1 MTRNHPTTAK
11 QAHAADASGL
21 SIRAK
26 EDMMSADQ
34 ECMTNNC
41 NGTVTPN
48 SNSIGLTSNEA
59 PLHYLDLIEEQNA
72 SAYAMD
78 NDLTANDQG
87 RDKTTASI
95 ICADTL
101 IPGKGKPLSNH
112 AVAINDGK
120 IAWMGPTTDIPSKY
134 TNAHKTHVPFLMP
147 GMWDCHVHLMGAT
160 TLNFPEI
167 MQTSPA
173 TAGARL
179 SRSAHDIL
187 MSGFTSVRD
196 VGGFACEIS
205 KPIEEGIIPGPHIY
219 SAGAAISQTAGHGD
233 VFELPIGWLYSR
245 AGVGSFGGAGD
256 ADIAGRP
263 LCIADGVEECRK
275 AIRLQIR
282 RGAKVI
288 KILASGGVLSRD
300 DDPHFQQFSDEEMEV
315 MVREAGRFNR
325 VVAAHVHGKPGIMA
339 ALKAGCRTLE
349 HGTYLDD
356 EAVDLMMEKGA
367 MLIATRT
374 IVVEAMKHLDL
385 IPPASRDKM
394 RETAK
399 YHKRAYELAIKRGVK
414 IALGTDLGV
423 SAPGQPLSHG
433 RSGGELLY
441 AVEAGMTPLE
451 AIEAATANGPLSLG
465 PMAPKTGQ
473 LREGYDADVIALRVN
488 PLEDVG
494 CLREVENVTHVWKAG
509 VLFKYPGKLA

>member
-1 MTRNHPTTAK
+1 MTRNFPTAAK
-11 QAHAADASGL
+11 QKHVADASGL
-21 SIRAK
+21 SIRAR
-26 EDMMSADQ
+26 EDAIPGDH
-34 ECMTNNC
+34 ECMPTSC
-41 NGTVTPN
+41 DKTVT
-48 SNSIGLTSNEA
+48 SNPIALESTSSAA
-59 PLHYLDLIEEQNA
+59 PLHYLDLVEEQQA
-72 SAYAMD
+72 AGHVGESVVV
-78 NDLTANDQG
+78 ANDQG
-87 RDKTTASI
+87 EDKTNASI
-95 ICADTL
+95 LCADTL
-101 IPGKGKPLSNH
+101 IPGKGKPLSDH
-112 AVAINDGK
+112 AVVIKDGK
-120 IAWMGPTTDIPSKY
+120 IAWTGPTTGIPSKY
-134 TNAHKTHVPFLMP
+134 SNAPKTHVPFLMP
-147 GMWDCHVHLMGAT
+147 GMWDCHVHLMGTT

-179 SRSAHDIL
+179 SRSVHDIL

-300 DDPHFQQFSDEEMEV
+300 DDPHFQQFSDEEMAV

-356 EAVDLMMEKGA
+356 EAVDLMKEKDA

-374 IVVEAMKHLDL
+374 IVVEATKHLDL

-394 RETAK
+394 KETAK
-399 YHKRAYELAIKRGVK
+399 YHKQAYELAIKRGVK

-423 SAPGQPLSHG
+423 SSPGEPLSHG

-451 AIEAATANGPLSLG
+451 AIEAATANGPLSVG

-473 LREGYDADVIALRVN
+473 IKEGYDADVIALTKD
-488 PLEDVG
+488 PLEDIG
-494 CLREVENVTHVWKAG
+494 CLRDVRNITHVWKRG
-509 VLFKYPGKLA
+509 ELFKYPGKLA